1 MKAETSQEGKR
12 KLKLLLLLG
21 WLGEGNFGRVL
32 LMLLTGLGCC
42 VGLECLVLVFVAG
55 RGIFFVGFV
64 VL

>member
-12 KLKLLLLLG
+12 KLKLLLPLG
-21 WLGEGNFGRVL
+21 GLEDANSGKVL
-32 LMLLTGLGCC
+32 LMLSGLGCG
-42 VGLECLVLVFVAG
+42 VGLVGLVLVFVAG

>member
-21 WLGEGNFGRVL
+21 GLGDGNFGKVL
-32 LMLLTGLGCC
+32 LMLTGLGCG
-42 VGLECLVLVFVAG
+42 VGLVGLVLVFVAG
-55 RGIFFVGFV
+55 RGIFFDGFV

>member
-12 KLKLLLLLG
+12 KLKLLLLG
-21 WLGEGNFGRVL
+21 GLGEGNFGKVL
-32 LMLLTGLGCC
+32 LMLTGLGCC

>member
-21 WLGEGNFGRVL
+21 GPGDANFGKVL
-32 LMLLTGLGCC
+32 LMLSGMGCG
-42 VGLECLVLVFVAG
+42 VGLVGLVLVFVAG

-64 VL
+64 IL

>member
-12 KLKLLLLLG
+12 KLKLLLLGGLRDA
-21 WLGEGNFGRVL
+21 NFGKVL
-32 LMLLTGLGCC
+32 LMPTGLGCC
-42 VGLECLVLVFVAG
+42 VGLECLILVFVAG